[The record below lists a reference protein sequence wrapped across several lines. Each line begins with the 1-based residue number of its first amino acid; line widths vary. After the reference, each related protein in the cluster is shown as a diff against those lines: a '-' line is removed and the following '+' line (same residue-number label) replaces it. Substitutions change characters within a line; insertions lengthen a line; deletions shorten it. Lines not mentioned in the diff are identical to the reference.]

1 MRLVLLGPVMFLWK
15 DEDLGPIPGDDH
27 LGLDV
32 DAQLTKLVLDAF
44 TWKWRIAGLKCQLF
58 EPI

>member
-44 TWKWRIAGLKCQLF
+44 TWKWRITGL
-58 EPI
+58 